1 MANEEIKN
9 EQTLDEQIEQTTA
22 GQKIEEKAK
31 KEKRKKIRNKV
42 FKTLL
47 IVIIIFLI
55 NVYIILSLFYKGEN
69 FTVTLDSEYGRE
81 SGLVIYEEQANK
93 YERTFLRSKDIE
105 YFTDISVNWLPE
117 NIDNEG
123 EGSHNGKNYIAY
135 TFYAENMG
143 QDTIN
148 YWTTIKIDDVVKNVD
163 EAIRVMVFKN
173 GNKVIYAKN
182 NKTTGEPEPDT
193 VAFKND
199 DTVMLELSENFKVG
213 DIDKYTVVIWVEGD
227 DPECKDDLI
236 GGEIK
241 MHMTLT
247 EEHILQNDNIQQDER

>member
-1 MANEEIKN
+1 MANETTKN
-9 EQTLDEQIEQTTA
+9 EPTLEEKIDETTA
-22 GQKIEEKAK
+22 GQKLEEKAK
-31 KEKRKKIRNKV
+31 KEKRKRTRRIAFRI
-42 FKTLL
+42 LL
-47 IVIIIFLI
+47 GIIVLFMI
-55 NVYIILSLFYKGEN
+55 NVYIILSIFYRGEN

-81 SGLVIYEEQANK
+81 SGLVIYEDQTNK
-93 YERTFLRSKDIE
+93 YTRTFLRSKDIDF
-105 YFTDISVNWLPE
+105 FTDISV
-117 NIDNEG
+117 
-123 EGSHNGKNYIAY
+123 NYIAY

-182 NKTTGEPEPDT
+182 NKETEQPEPNT
-193 VAFKND
+193 VAFKGD

-213 DIDKYTVVIWVEGD
+213 DIDKWTVVVWVEGD

-247 EEHILQNDNIQQDER
+247 EEHILQEDEVLQNKR